1 VYKGEEGVSM
11 KKKLFYRF
19 KLNSI
24 RAKIL
29 VGFSLVILLTIA
41 FGAYN
46 FMASKSINSDAK
58 NIINHQIPLLIAN
71 ETLGQNMAER
81 IGYARGYVLTGK
93 QEYIDEF
100 NTYTEKSRVV
110 EETALK
116 INDSEDFEQLVAKS
130 LEWEQRVNDEVFAV
144 YKSGNVELAK
154 ENLEGSVRVTANEIM
169 NGYKYLINNREKMI
183 EGAGHNLLFNN
194 ESNIMMG
201 LVVSVVVAVIGIFI
215 AIFISSI
222 ISKPIQ
228 TITHR
233 MGLLAE
239 GDLSQQ
245 PIETKSRDEI
255 GRLFSATNQMSDNIK
270 GLLKEIHVVSESV
283 SSQSEEL
290 TQSAFEV
297 KEGSSQIAAT
307 MQELSLDSEAQAHT
321 TSDLASAMK
330 IFSGKVNEAS
340 QSGKDIYESS
350 QHVIELTETGSKL
363 MSNSIQQMGTI
374 HFIVEE
380 AVEKV
385 KALEKQSEEISILGG
400 VIKDIAD
407 QTNLLALNAAI
418 EAARAGEHGKG
429 FSVVADEVRKLA
441 EQVSFS
447 VADITRIVTNIQSDS
462 SHVTDSLQ
470 AGYTEVEK
478 GTNQIKTTGE
488 TFEKINLAL
497 LEMTKGVQFI
507 SGNLS
512 TIEDNSDEINKSIGE
527 IAAVS
532 EGAAAGIEQTAASV
546 QQTSSSMEQVA
557 ASSDRLAKSAETLYK
572 QVARFKI

>member
-1 VYKGEEGVSM
+1 M
-11 KKKLFYRF
+11 KKKLFYRLKF
-19 KLNSI
+19 NSI

-29 VGFSLVILLTIA
+29 VGFSIVILLSIA
-41 FGAYN
+41 FGTYN

-58 NIINHQIPLLIAN
+58 NIINHQIPLLIAD

-93 QEYIDEF
+93 QEYIDQF
-100 NTYTEKSRVV
+100 NTFTEKSRVV

-169 NGYKYLINNREKMI
+169 NGYRYLINNREKMI
-183 EGAGHNLLFNN
+183 EVSGENLLFNN
-194 ESNIMMG
+194 ESNIMVG
-201 LVVSVVVAVIGIFI
+201 IIVSVVVAVIGIII

-228 TITHR
+228 KITHR

-239 GDLSQQ
+239 GDLSQE

-255 GRLFSATNQMSDNIK
+255 GRLFAATNQMSTNIK
-270 GLLKEIHVVSESV
+270 GLLKEIQFVSESV
-283 SSQSEEL
+283 SAQSEDLSQS
-290 TQSAFEV
+290 AYEV
-297 KEGSSQIAAT
+297 KEGSSQIAST
-307 MQELSLDSEAQAHT
+307 MQVLSLDSEAQATT
-321 TSDLASAMK
+321 TSDLASSMK
-330 IFSGKVNEAS
+330 VFSGKINEAS
-340 QSGKDIYESS
+340 VSGKEVYHSS
-350 QHVIELTETGSKL
+350 QHVIDLTESGSEL
-363 MSNSIQQMGTI
+363 MLTSIQQMGTI
-374 HFIVEE
+374 HGIVKD

-385 KALEKQSEEISILGG
+385 KTLEKQSGEISKLVG
-400 VIKDIAD
+400 VIKEIAD

-418 EAARAGEHGKG
+418 EAARAGVHGKG
-429 FSVVADEVRKLA
+429 FSVVADEVRMLA

-447 VADITRIVTNIQSDS
+447 VADITGIVGTIQTDS
-462 SHVTDSLQ
+462 TLVTDSLQ
-470 AGYTEVEK
+470 SGYLEVEK
-478 GTNQIKTTGE
+478 GTNQIKATGE
-488 TFEKINLAL
+488 TFEKINQAL
-497 LEMTKGVQFI
+497 LEMTKGVQLI

-512 TIEDNSDEINKSIGE
+512 AIEDNSDEINKSIEE

>member
-1 VYKGEEGVSM
+1 M

-81 IGYARGYVLTGK
+81 IGLARGYVLTGK
-93 QEYIDEF
+93 QEYIDQF
-100 NTYTEKSRVV
+100 NVYSEKSRTV

-154 ENLEGSVRVTANEIM
+154 ENLEGAVRVTANEIM

-183 EGAGHNLLFNN
+183 EGAGDNLLFNN
-194 ESNIMMG
+194 ESNITMG

-215 AIFISSI
+215 AIYMSSV

-228 TITHR
+228 TVTHR

-270 GLLKEIHVVSESV
+270 GLLKEIHIVSESV

-307 MQELSLDSEAQAHT
+307 MQVLSLDSEAQAHT

-330 IFSGKVNEAS
+330 IFSGKINEAGH
-340 QSGKDIYESS
+340 SGKEVYQSS
-350 QHVIELTETGSKL
+350 QHVIDLTETGSKL
-363 MSNSIQQMGTI
+363 MFTSIQQMGTI
-374 HFIVEE
+374 HSIVEE

-385 KALEKQSEEISILGG
+385 KTLEKQSEEISILVG

-429 FSVVADEVRKLA
+429 FSVVANEVRRLA

-447 VADITRIVTNIQSDS
+447 VADITRIVGNIQSES
-462 SHVTDSLQ
+462 TQMTDSLQ

-488 TFEKINLAL
+488 TFEKINQAL

-512 TIEDNSDEINKSIGE
+512 TIEDNSDEINKSIEE
-527 IAAVS
+527 IAAVA

-572 QVARFKI
+572 QVAQFKI

>member
-1 VYKGEEGVSM
+1 MLFQKI
-11 KKKLFYRF
+11 KL
-19 KLNSI
+19 KSI

-29 VGFSLVILLTIA
+29 IGFSIVILLTIA
-41 FGAYN
+41 FGTYN

-58 NIINHQIPLLIAN
+58 NIINHQIPLLIAD
-71 ETLGQNMAER
+71 ESLGQNMSER
-81 IGYARGYVLTGK
+81 IGLARGYVLTGK

-100 NTYTEKSRVV
+100 TTYSEKSRTV

-116 INDSEDFEQLVAKS
+116 INDSEDFEQLVAKG
-130 LEWEQRVNDEVFAV
+130 LEWEQLVHDKVFAV
-144 YKSGNVELAK
+144 YKNGNEELAR
-154 ENLEGSVRVTANEIM
+154 ENLEGPVRVAANEIM

-183 EGAGHNLLFNN
+183 QGAGNSLLTNN

-201 LVVSVVVAVIGIFI
+201 LTVSVVVAVIGTII
-215 AIFISSI
+215 AIFMSFI

-228 TITHR
+228 TVTSR
-233 MGLLAE
+233 VGLLAK
-239 GDLSQQ
+239 GDLSQK
-245 PIETKSRDEI
+245 PIETRSRDEI
-255 GRLFSATNQMSDNIK
+255 GRLFEATNQMSENIK
-270 GLLKEIHVVSESV
+270 GLLKEIQIVSESV
-283 SSQSEEL
+283 SSQSEQL

-297 KEGSSQIAAT
+297 KEGSSQIATT
-307 MQELSLDSEAQAHT
+307 MQELSSDSEAQAHT

-330 IFSGKVNEAS
+330 VFSGKINEAS
-340 QSGKDIYESS
+340 ESGKEVFQSS

-363 MSNSIQQMGTI
+363 MFTSIEQMGTI
-374 HFIVEE
+374 HSIVKD

-385 KALEKQSEEISILGG
+385 KTLEKQSEEISKLVG
-400 VIKDIAD
+400 VIKEIAD

-429 FSVVADEVRKLA
+429 FSVVANEVRRLA

-447 VADITRIVTNIQSDS
+447 VTDITHIVGNIQSES
-462 SHVTDSLQ
+462 TLMTDSLQ
-470 AGYTEVEK
+470 AGYKEVEK

-488 TFEKINLAL
+488 TFEKINQAL
-497 LEMTKGVQFI
+497 LEMIKGVQFI

-512 TIEDNSDEINKSIGE
+512 TIENNSDEINKSIEE

-532 EGAAAGIEQTAASV
+532 EGAAAGIEQTSASV

-557 ASSDRLAKSAETLYK
+557 ASSDRLAKSADTLYK